1 MIESILRGFERC
13 QEKEKAGRSIPK
25 WDWRGFLGGLNSLSG
40 CVNSVNPFLLKEKQ
54 EKEKEKEKKKKKKS
68 RFSAC
73 VERCDAIDDGTLPL
87 P

>member
-1 MIESILRGFERC
+1 M
-13 QEKEKAGRSIPK
+13 
-25 WDWRGFLGGLNSLSG
+25 SG